1 MPPKE
6 WAHEDFCY
14 VTTTGRHTGKPHQ
27 IEIWF
32 AYQDG
37 ALYLLAGG
45 GMSSDWV
52 KNVIAD
58 PVVSIRVGGEGYE
71 ARARVVANPDE
82 DAVARRLLAAK
93 YQNWR
98 EGLPLSSWAE
108 SALVVAIEF
117 GT

>member
-1 MPPKE
+1 MPPRS
-6 WAHEDFCY
+6 WANDDFCY
-14 VTTTGRHTGKPHQ
+14 VTTTGRRTGKPHQ

-32 AYQDG
+32 AYQDA

-45 GMSSDWV
+45 GRSSDWV
-52 KNVIAD
+52 KNALAD
-58 PVVSIRVGGEGYE
+58 PVVSVRVGGETYE
-71 ARARVVANPDE
+71 ARARMIDDPNE
-82 DAVARRLLAAK
+82 DATARRLLAGK

-108 SALVVAIEF
+108 TALAVALEL

>member
-1 MPPKE
+1 MPPKD

-14 VTTTGRHTGKPHQ
+14 VTTTGRRTGRPHQ

-37 ALYLLAGG
+37 AMYLLAGG

-52 KNVIAD
+52 KNAIAD
-58 PVVSIRVGGEGYE
+58 PVVAVRVGGASYE
-71 ARARVVANPDE
+71 VRARVVTDPDE
-82 DAVARRLLAAK
+82 DGVARRLLAAK

-98 EGLPLSSWAE
+98 EGLSLSSWAE
-108 SALVVAIEF
+108 TALPVALDF
-117 GT
+117 GA